1 MKQLTGDALVAQ
13 NLLQV
18 IFDGGCRDICVGA
31 CACRNEIADALT
43 KARMEGPLPST
54 SAKQARTM
62 RAAAHDPKFAK
73 KVGIPQKVAKEYVA
87 ADQAKAK
94 RKAK

>member
-1 MKQLTGDALVAQ
+1 MKLTGDQLTARS
-13 NLLQV
+13 LLQV
-18 IFDGGCRDICVGA
+18 IFDGGCADTCVGA
-31 CACRNEIADALT
+31 CACRDEISDALT
-43 KARMEGPLPST
+43 KAREEGPLPST

-73 KVGIPQKVAKEYVA
+73 KVGIPRKVAKEYVA